1 VKRAAL
7 VLVLALVAF
16 LGTAIP
22 AQAHADLLLSTPE
35 DGAVLTAAP
44 AEVVL
49 TFSEELLPDTVVV
62 SVADESGMAVRV
74 LSLEV
79 VGADVIVTWPP
90 GMTGTQYDVNYR
102 VVSQDGHP
110 IEGTVAFTVE
120 AASPSASSPATA
132 PPSASSPATASP
144 SASSPAAAPSSA
156 SAVPVTTTET
166 ATESASGG
174 SGLPA
179 IAAISAGLAVGIAV
193 GFLVWILRRR
203 SGGAGDAT

>member
-62 SVADESGMAVRV
+62 SVAD
-74 LSLEV
+74 
-79 VGADVIVTWPP
+79 VIVTWPP
-90 GMTGTQYDVNYR
+90 GMTGSQYDVNYR

>member
-16 LGTAIP
+16 LGTAMP

-62 SVADESGMAVRV
+62 SVADETGMAVRV

-90 GMTGTQYDVNYR
+90 GMTGSQYDVNYR

-132 PPSASSPATASP
+132 SPSASSPAT
-144 SASSPAAAPSSA
+144 APSSA
-156 SAVPVTTTET
+156 SAVPVTTTQTDTET
-166 ATESASGG
+166 ATESTSAG

-179 IAAISAGLAVGIAV
+179 IAAISAGLAMGIAV

>member
-1 VKRAAL
+1 MKRAAL

-132 PPSASSPATASP
+132 
-144 SASSPAAAPSSA
+144 AAPSSA